1 MFIRIRPL
9 YFTFLSLFIFISCSE
24 TAKDEQDIIK
34 DQYLKEQQEVMDV
47 VNTIVEDAESANLEG
62 LSSIHLDSDKF
73 TKFGPRNFE
82 RQNVTQTNNSEV
94 AFFGDDS
101 VTNYKE
107 EVSDLKVDVFG
118 DVAIATYYRSVSYLL
133 NNEEKNASLR
143 QTLVFVKTKD
153 RWKIAHEHGTR
164 L

>member
-1 MFIRIRPL
+1 MIIRIRLL
-9 YFTFLSLFIFISCSE
+9 YFILLSSFIFISCLE

-34 DQYLKEQQEVMDV
+34 DQYRKEQQEVMDA
-47 VNTIVEDAESANLEG
+47 VNTIVADAESANLEG
-62 LSSIHLDSDKF
+62 LSSIHLDSNKF

-82 RQNVTQTNNSEV
+82 RQDVTQTNKSEV

-107 EVSDLKVDVFG
+107 EVRDLKVDVFG

-133 NNEEKNASLR
+133 NNEEKNVSLR
-143 QTLVFVKTKD
+143 QTLVFVKTED
-153 RWKIAHEHGTR
+153 AWKIAHEHGTKQ
-164 L
+164 